1 MDDSFKKQL
10 DNTIKAAEKDV
21 NSFTNIYMLDYMEKS
36 NILNKLHKVY
46 PWVSYGIIAA
56 AAVGVI
62 CILAM
67 IFINRKELK
76 SVLYWLS
83 ISGICASL
91 IMLVPFAAVKYTDY
105 FSRLIMRTDYI
116 YYAVTGML
124 NDSVNMLAIAELGI
138 LGASVL
144 LMIIYAIASAVSGMG
159 EKTE

>member
-1 MDDSFKKQL
+1 
-10 DNTIKAAEKDV
+10 
-21 NSFTNIYMLDYMEKS
+21 
-36 NILNKLHKVY
+36 
-46 PWVSYGIIAA
+46 
-56 AAVGVI
+56 
-62 CILAM
+62 
-67 IFINRKELK
+67 
-76 SVLYWLS
+76 
-83 ISGICASL
+83 
-91 IMLVPFAAVKYTDY
+91 MLVPFAAVKYTDY